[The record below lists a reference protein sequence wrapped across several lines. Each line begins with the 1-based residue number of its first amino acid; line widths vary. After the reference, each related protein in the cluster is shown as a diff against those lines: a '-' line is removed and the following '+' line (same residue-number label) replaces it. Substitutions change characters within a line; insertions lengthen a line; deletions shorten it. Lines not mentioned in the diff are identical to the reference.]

1 MMNEKKRL
9 LLIDDD
15 KVDQLAIGRLIE
27 EQRLPY
33 SCFYAGS
40 VSEARKILSE
50 GQFDI
55 VISDYSLGDGTA
67 FEAVDFK
74 KHAPVIIITGVGNED
89 IAATAMKKGA
99 YDYLTKDLERNYL
112 KVLPLIIENAIR
124 RKLENEQFTL
134 LSHALMSVNDSVYIT
149 DMKNM
154 ITYVNEMF
162 CRTYGYNQKEIIG
175 KQSDVL
181 WSRKEEPVSGLQKPT
196 DQITAEHVDIRKDGS
211 SFPCSRSLSYLK
223 DDEGKD
229 VAIIRVVRDI
239 TERRKLE
246 KCLEEAAITDELTGL
261 LNRRGFYTL
270 ANQQC
275 LVANRTKRGLT
286 LLYADL
292 DGMKQINDGLGH
304 EAGDQALKD
313 TANILKKT
321 FRESDI
327 IARMGGDEFAVLITE
342 PSRPGIEHVIMDHL
356 KNNLAAYNEQGH
368 RKYKL
373 SISMGISIYN
383 PNHPC
388 SVSDLLTSADALMYE
403 DKKRH

>member
-1 MMNEKKRL
+1 
-9 LLIDDD
+9 
-15 KVDQLAIGRLIE
+15 
-27 EQRLPY
+27 
-33 SCFYAGS
+33 
-40 VSEARKILSE
+40 
-50 GQFDI
+50 
-55 VISDYSLGDGTA
+55 
-67 FEAVDFK
+67 
-74 KHAPVIIITGVGNED
+74 
-89 IAATAMKKGA
+89 
-99 YDYLTKDLERNYL
+99 
-112 KVLPLIIENAIR
+112 
-124 RKLENEQFTL
+124 
-134 LSHALMSVNDSVYIT
+134 
-149 DMKNM
+149 
-154 ITYVNEMF
+154 
-162 CRTYGYNQKEIIG
+162 
-175 KQSDVL
+175 
-181 WSRKEEPVSGLQKPT
+181 
-196 DQITAEHVDIRKDGS
+196 
-211 SFPCSRSLSYLK
+211 
-223 DDEGKD
+223 
-229 VAIIRVVRDI
+229 
-239 TERRKLE
+239 
-246 KCLEEAAITDELTGL
+246 
-261 LNRRGFYTL
+261 
-270 ANQQC
+270 
-275 LVANRTKRGLT
+275 VANRTKRGLT